1 MTALA
6 VCYQMSLSH
15 LASETTLFS
24 GRGCGKC
31 VTGAADPTI
40 SVLSFEL
47 RCSSAEE
54 SKDTENWNTLLLKID
69 PWLMFGGALISSAG
83 IQSVEHFAAEP
94 SANQY
99 VSDNI
104 NWL

>member
-40 SVLSFEL
+40 SVLSFAL

-54 SKDTENWNTLLLKID
+54 SKDTENWNTLL
-69 PWLMFGGALISSAG
+69 MFGGALISSAG
-83 IQSVEHFAAEP
+83 IQSVEHLVAEP